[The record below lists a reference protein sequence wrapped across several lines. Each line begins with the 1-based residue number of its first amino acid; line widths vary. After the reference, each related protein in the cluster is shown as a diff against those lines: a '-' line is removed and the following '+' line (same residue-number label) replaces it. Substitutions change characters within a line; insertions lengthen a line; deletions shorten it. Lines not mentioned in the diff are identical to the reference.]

1 MNSFEDYQAHLKW
14 HLQRQISRAQVFA
27 GPRIAEALSSRFVGP
42 AVAVVILI
50 EFGLFFTV
58 RGGGFARALGPALL
72 VAGVMSAIAQW
83 SMLLFDRQQADR
95 DTQLRLTVGEQM
107 SERDFARLDLTGNIL
122 AGAVAQN
129 ASFRSAR
136 LMGVDFAG
144 ANLASS
150 TFAGAMAGYADFGGA
165 DMTWVEADHGEFVY
179 ASFANADLSGSHF
192 SFADLR
198 SADLAHAD
206 LRNADFSGA
215 DLRGADLTGAQTLG
229 ARFDGAISSE
239 DTLWPERFKAAVH
252 REERGLDEI
261 PDSSNLIDLTSSK
274 QLAIGAAACMM
285 LLAGVSIAKVATSDS
300 GSARVMGETAQRVSY
315 EVGGTAAVVTVT
327 LTNEFNG
334 TEEFQELP
342 TYQRFIEV
350 PAGYELSLTAEVEGA
365 GTATCRIE
373 DSEGVLSQ
381 ASVQGNGAR
390 AVCSAKSR

>member
-1 MNSFEDYQAHLKW
+1 MSPFDDYQAQLKW
-14 HLQRQISRAQVFA
+14 QVQRQISRARVFG

-42 AVAVVILI
+42 VVAVVILI

-58 RGGGFARALGPALL
+58 RGGGFARVLGPALL
-72 VAGVMSAIAQW
+72 VAGVMCAIAQW

-107 SERDFARLDLTGNIL
+107 SERDFGRLDLTGNIL
-122 AGAVAQN
+122 AGTVAQN
-129 ASFRSAR
+129 ASFRSTR

-144 ANLASS
+144 ADLASS
-150 TFAGAMAGYADFGGA
+150 SFAGAMAGYADFGGA
-165 DMTWVEADHGEFVY
+165 NMTWVEADHGEFVY
-179 ASFANADLSGSHF
+179 ASFANADLTGSHF
-192 SFADLR
+192 TFADLR

-215 DLRGADLTGAQTLG
+215 DLRGADLSGAQTLG

-239 DTLWPERFKAAVH
+239 DTIWPERFKAAIT

-261 PDSSNLIDLTSSK
+261 PASGNMIDLRSSK
-274 QLAIGAAACMM
+274 QLVAGAAAFMM
-285 LLAGVSIAKVATSDS
+285 LLAGVSIVKVATNETNTQ
-300 GSARVMGETAQRVSY
+300 VMGESAQRVSY

-334 TEEFQELP
+334 TEEFQEIP

-350 PAGYELSLTAEVEGA
+350 PVGYELSLTAEVEGA
-365 GTATCRIE
+365 GTATCLIE

-390 AVCSAKSR
+390 AVCSATSR